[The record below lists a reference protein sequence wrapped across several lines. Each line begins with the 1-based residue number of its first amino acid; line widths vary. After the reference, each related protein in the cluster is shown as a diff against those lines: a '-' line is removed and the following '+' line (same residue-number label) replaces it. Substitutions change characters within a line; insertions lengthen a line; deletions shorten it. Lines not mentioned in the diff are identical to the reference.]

1 MWGFTSPISL
11 SALDE
16 ECRRCCCLSVC
27 IIFKLCLGINGI
39 FYYAVT
45 FFTEAGIEETKAKA
59 GL

>member
-1 MWGFTSPISL
+1 MSFIL
-11 SALDE
+11 FF
-16 ECRRCCCLSVC
+16 SVVLYLVY
-27 IIFKLCLGINGI
+27 FLKLCLGINGI

>member
-1 MWGFTSPISL
+1 MKNVVVVAASQYVLFL
-11 SALDE
+11 
-16 ECRRCCCLSVC
+16 
-27 IIFKLCLGINGI
+27 KLCLGINGI